1 VASPTLRHRF
11 PGIADHDWARFDGP
25 AGTQMVDVAITAV
38 AEWMA
43 SGSTAAAGGPFAA
56 AQECAAL
63 LDRTRTTVGRLLGAD
78 PQGISFGP
86 NSTTNVLALSRAVGA
101 TLRPGDRIV
110 GTTLDHDSNVTPW
123 RRAAEDAGA
132 SHLQAHFD
140 PATGELDPD
149 AVVALIDDRTRWVT
163 VPGASNLLGTV
174 PDLAP
179 IVAAAHDVGAR
190 VFVDAVHLAP
200 HRRVDVAALGVDAL
214 MTSPYK
220 WYGPHMGVLY
230 VEPTLRDSL
239 PWFKVRPS
247 ASSGPEMAETGMP
260 NFEGVAGV
268 DAAARFLLEAG
279 MDAIE
284 AAEME
289 VFAPLWDGL
298 AEIPGVTRYGVDG
311 LAGRTPTAAF
321 RVRGLSPDQVAAE
334 LAAARIAVWAG
345 HNYAVDV
352 VAELSLADTGGVVR
366 AGVSCYTDLDDVGR
380 LLDVVRRLAR

>member
-1 VASPTLRHRF
+1 MASPTLRHRF
-11 PGIADHDWARFDGP
+11 PGIDGHDWARFDGP

-38 AEWMA
+38 ADWMA

-56 AQECAAL
+56 AQDCAAL
-63 LDRTRTTVGRLLGAD
+63 LERTRATVARLLGAD
-78 PQGISFGP
+78 PRGISFGP

-101 TLRPGDRIV
+101 TLRPRDRIV
-110 GTTLDHDSNVTPW
+110 GTTLDHDSNITPW
-123 RRAAEDAGA
+123 RLAAEGAGA
-132 SHLQAHFD
+132 HHVQAHFD
-140 PATGELDPD
+140 PASGVLHPG
-149 AVVALIDDRTRWVT
+149 AVIDLIDDRTRWVT
-163 VPGASNLLGTV
+163 LPGASNLLGTV
-174 PDLAP
+174 PDLGP
-179 IVAAAHDVGAR
+179 IITAAHDVGAR

-200 HRRVDVAALGVDAL
+200 HRRIDLAATGVDAM

-230 VEPTLRDSL
+230 VEPALRDSL
-239 PWFKVRPS
+239 PWFKVRPA
-247 ASSGPEMAETGMP
+247 ASTGPEMAETGMP
-260 NFEGVAGV
+260 NFEGIAGV

-279 MDAIE
+279 MDTIE

-298 AEIPGVTRYGVDG
+298 AEISGVSRYGVEG
-311 LAGRTPTAAF
+311 LTGRTPTAAF
-321 RVRGLSPDQVAAE
+321 RVAGVSPDEVAAE

-352 VAELSLADTGGVVR
+352 VAELGLADAGGVVR
-366 AGVSCYTDLDDVGR
+366 AGVSCYTDLDDVAR